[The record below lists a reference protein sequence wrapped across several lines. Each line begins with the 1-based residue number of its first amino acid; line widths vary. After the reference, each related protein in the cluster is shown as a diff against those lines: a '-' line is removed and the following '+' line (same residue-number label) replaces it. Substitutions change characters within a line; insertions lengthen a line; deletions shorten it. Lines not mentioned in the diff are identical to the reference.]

1 MSQYLRI
8 LCRSE
13 RPLPRSEIGNFIHE
27 GWFFNAPPRFE
38 PMLDAT
44 ESAHLEWTRFE
55 VHPTGAG
62 RPIVLHY
69 ATQDVLANS
78 IAEIIQTLLDAGLEA
93 SHAALL
99 QRIRASRQLI
109 TIEIEPLRMTD
120 DDWEML
126 NATEAF
132 VARSRDGVVFVSG
145 EGVYDAALQPLC
157 ILKPREHERTPASAN
172 R

>member
-8 LCRSE
+8 LCRTE
-13 RPLPRSEIGNFIHE
+13 RPLPRAEIGNFIHE

-38 PMLDAT
+38 PTLDAP
-44 ESAHLEWTRFE
+44 EAAHLEWARFE
-55 VHPTGAG
+55 VHPPGVG

-69 ATQDVLANS
+69 ATQDVLAHS
-78 IAEIIQTLLDAGLEA
+78 IEELIQTLLDAGLET

-109 TIEIEPLRMTD
+109 TIEVEPLRMTD
-120 DDWEML
+120 DAWEML
-126 NATEAF
+126 DATEAF

-145 EGVYDAALQPLC
+145 EAVYDAALQPLC
-157 ILKPREHERTPASAN
+157 VLRRPTFG
-172 R
+172 